1 MEADIIILIDK
12 LLRGEITSSEMARL
26 HDCYDRKM
34 IREDLFFDFYD
45 RKWREAGENV
55 CRNDLEKE
63 RVWKKVQQE
72 LRLYSIRTVSMKLIR
87 NWRQI
92 AALVVVALLFTGLGI
107 YLGSASPHSMEELS
121 VAVDNGQK
129 AKVNLPDGSHVW
141 LNSASELSYSPDFG
155 TKERKVMLRGE
166 AYFEVESDPKHPFI
180 VETEEHLQI
189 TAMGTKFNVK
199 SYPAESVAAATL
211 LEGKILAGQGEMS
224 YVLVPYDKI
233 SFNKLNRKF
242 SVSRIRRKDEVLCW
256 MTDRFVFNN
265 ETLEEITKTLKRM
278 YNVEFLF
285 RSESLKKM
293 TYSGT
298 VKNNS
303 LENVLMLISTAA
315 PVSYQLKDSV
325 IYLDAK

>member
-1 MEADIIILIDK
+1 METNILILIDK
-12 LLRGEITSSEMARL
+12 LLRGEITPSEMARL
-26 HDCYDRKM
+26 YDCYDRKM
-34 IREDLFFDFYD
+34 ISEDIFSDFYD
-45 RKWREAGENV
+45 RKWSEAGESIYK
-55 CRNDLEKE
+55 NDLEKE
-63 RVWKKVQQE
+63 VIWKKVQQQ
-72 LRLYSIRTVSMKLIR
+72 LWRYSIRTVGMKMIR
-87 NWRQI
+87 NWQQM

-121 VAVDNGQK
+121 VAVENGQK

-166 AYFEVESDPKHPFI
+166 AYFEVESDSKHPFI
-180 VETEEHLQI
+180 VETGEHLQI
-189 TAMGTKFNVK
+189 TATGTKFNVK
-199 SYPAESVAAATL
+199 SYPGESIATATL
-211 LEGKILAGQGEMS
+211 LEGKILARQEAVS
-224 YVLVPYDKI
+224 YILVPYDKI
-233 SFNKLNRKF
+233 SFNKLNKKF

-265 ETLEEITKTLKRM
+265 ETLEEITKTLERM
-278 YNVEFLF
+278 YNVDFLF
-285 RSESLKKM
+285 RSESLKKI

-315 PVSYQLKDSV
+315 PVSYQLRDSV
-325 IYLDAK
+325 IYLDEK